1 MLIWFLTLKL
11 LNLTFTIFKLW
22 KLHTLKLLKVLLT
35 FITTRKSP
43 LQTHSCEVGVLI
55 REQVML
61 VCGP

>member
-1 MLIWFLTLKL
+1 MVSNTQAIKF
-11 LNLTFTIFKLW
+11 NIYIFKLW

-35 FITTRKSP
+35 FVTTRKSP